1 MKVMEAATAERI
13 RAWVRARRPLI
24 DALLIGLFCVLSA
37 ALGFSGV
44 WSLFTLVD
52 ADVSPWW
59 TLATALPGCIA
70 ILAKR
75 RFPMLSLIAAAVLFT
90 IDLLTVGG
98 LGPVIILLDVLWTA
112 AFLASPRGRTGL
124 LVASAI
130 AVVVMFFSALAVS
143 DASVPVAFLVAA
155 QFGAFVGTDY
165 WWAVAV
171 SQANELAE
179 LHRQRADEAAAV
191 AERDQAE
198 AVRRERE
205 TMARELHDVVAGHV
219 MAMAIRAEAALST
232 TPDRVMDREA
242 LQAVRDAGLDAH
254 GALRSMIT
262 VLRRGDG
269 RLSPTPSWR
278 DLDGILAEARRA
290 GLGIR
295 YSPSDLSGVGGAA
308 EQAVVRVVREALS
321 NGIRHAA
328 GAEVELEITSSVEDV
343 RVVVHTRGGTARSS
357 VARGDHGWGLQ
368 MLRERVEALGGA
380 FFAGPERDA
389 WTVRARLP
397 LDGRA

>member
-1 MKVMEAATAERI
+1 MKAMEAATAERMRI
-13 RAWVRARRPLI
+13 WVRARRPAI
-24 DALLIGLFCVLSA
+24 DALLIGLFCVVCA
-37 ALGFSGV
+37 AFGFDGIWGV
-44 WSLFTLVD
+44 FSVLNV
-52 ADVSPWW
+52 DVSPWW
-59 TLATALPGCIA
+59 TLATALPGC
-70 ILAKR
+70 LAVLTKR
-75 RFPMLSLIAAAVLFT
+75 RFPIASLVAAAIVF
-90 IDLLTVGG
+90 IVDLLTIGG
-98 LGPVIILLDVLWTA
+98 IGPIIILLDVLWTA
-112 AFLASPRGRTGL
+112 AFLATPRGRTGL
-124 LVASAI
+124 LIASAV
-130 AVVVMFFSALAVS
+130 AVVAMFFSALALS
-143 DASVPVAFLVAA
+143 HASVPMAFLVAL
-155 QFGAFVGTDY
+155 QFAAFVGTDY

-232 TPDRVMDREA
+232 TPDPRTDREA

-269 RLSPTPSWR
+269 RLSPTPGWA

-295 YSPSDLSGVGGAA
+295 FSPTDISGVGGAT

-328 GAEVELEITSSVEDV
+328 EADVNLDITASEEDV
-343 RVVVHTRGGTARSS
+343 RVLVRSHGGTARTS
-357 VARGDHGWGLQ
+357 VARGEHGWGLQ
-368 MLRERVEALGGA
+368 MLRERVEALGGT
-380 FFAGPERDA
+380 FFAGPEEDS

-397 LDGRA
+397 LEVRA